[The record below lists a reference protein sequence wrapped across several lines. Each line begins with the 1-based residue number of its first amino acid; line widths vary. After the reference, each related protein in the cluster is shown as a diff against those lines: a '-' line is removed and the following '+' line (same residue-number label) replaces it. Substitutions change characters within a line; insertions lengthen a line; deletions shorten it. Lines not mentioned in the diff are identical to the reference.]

1 MVKGMPGLTQYARD
15 GCNVNQ
21 VTHCCQEMT
30 TTDDAYAIQILHE
43 LGFPIDSNA
52 VVVGKKCTEHDGNN
66 CVASPVCCSGNLDH
80 ETALNCSPVN
90 HNGVERD

>member
-1 MVKGMPGLTQYARD
+1 MHRLTTILFFSATLAKVKGMPGRALYARD

-30 TTDDAYAIQILHE
+30 TTDDAHAIQILHD

-66 CVASPVCCSGNLDH
+66 WLVAGYI
-80 ETALNCSPVN
+80 
-90 HNGVERD
+90 